1 MKKYLLTILFKTGD
15 REEYMCDSYMNAFN
29 LEKEKVNE
37 YGEMVDISY
46 IKEVIK

>member
-1 MKKYLLTILFKTGD
+1 MKEYLLVILFKSGYK
-15 REEYMCDSYMNAFN
+15 EEYMCNSYMDAFN